1 MHLQN
6 IGENM
11 GEEIKIQTV
20 ADVKT
25 IDYMRNNNAL
35 IEQTITEQTN
45 QVKNISDTLTDIQDT
60 LDNQSQVDLSEVTEL
75 IENIDNT
82 VVEVQTQ
89 DILTVVN
96 NQQTEIN
103 DIKSNVDEIN
113 NKLDQILDKL

>member
-1 MHLQN
+1 MA
-6 IGENM
+6 
-11 GEEIKIQTV
+11 EEIEIQTA
-20 ADVKT
+20 ADVKV
-25 IDYMRNNNAL
+25 IDYMRNNNQI

-45 QVKNISDTLTDIQDT
+45 QVNNISDALTNIQDS
-60 LDNQSQVDLSEVTEL
+60 LDSQAQVDLSEVTEL

-89 DILTVVN
+89 DILTIVN

-103 DIKSNVDEIN
+103 NIKSNVDEIN